1 MRYIIKLSAT
11 ACLAMFLLQGCA
23 PLILGAVGVGAAI
36 STDRRP
42 ALLQSNDKGLQMQ
55 LSSEIK
61 RDFLGS
67 EVEVTVWNRHVLLT
81 GFTLNQD
88 TKAAIQARYLAHQNI
103 AALYNEIQV
112 GFSNN
117 IGASANDASLT
128 TRIRSALLTAKG
140 INSSSVKVTTNSGRV
155 YLLGWLTRDET
166 QIALDI
172 ARTQLGTNEV
182 VNLIEE
188 VK

>member
-1 MRYIIKLSAT
+1 
-11 ACLAMFLLQGCA
+11 
-23 PLILGAVGVGAAI
+23 
-36 STDRRP
+36 
-42 ALLQSNDKGLQMQ
+42 
-55 LSSEIK
+55 
-61 RDFLGS
+61 
-67 EVEVTVWNRHVLLT
+67 
-81 GFTLNQD
+81 
-88 TKAAIQARYLAHQNI
+88 LAHQNI